1 MQAQAQAQHRK
12 MDPRSSCLF
21 KTPPPAPDWDDA
33 SAWARASGDRKAARE
48 AERRAAGEAWPTD
61 AGAYVLG
68 EVLGCGATAKVS
80 ERD

>member
-1 MQAQAQAQHRK
+1 MGRLGDTLQRLRLRPSA
-12 MDPRSSCLF
+12 D
-21 KTPPPAPDWDDA
+21 PPPAPDWDDA